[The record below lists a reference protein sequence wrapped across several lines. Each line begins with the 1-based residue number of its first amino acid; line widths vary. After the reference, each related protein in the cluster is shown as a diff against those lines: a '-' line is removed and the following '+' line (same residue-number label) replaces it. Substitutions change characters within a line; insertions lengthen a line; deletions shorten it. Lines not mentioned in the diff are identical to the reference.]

1 MTTRAIHLLTR
12 ASGVSRDRLDRILV
26 IGLPIIGGMV
36 SQSVI
41 NLIDALLV
49 GRISGT
55 ALAAVGIGSYA
66 SFIIISMMMG
76 LSAAVQAIVSRHF
89 GAKRYQQMTEPMLA
103 GLFLTIVV
111 GIPFTLLFIGISPS
125 YLGLFTRDQAVLD
138 IAIP

>member
-89 GAKRYQQMTEPMLA
+89 GAKR
-103 GLFLTIVV
+103 
-111 GIPFTLLFIGISPS
+111 
-125 YLGLFTRDQAVLD
+125 
-138 IAIP
+138 